1 MIIRNRYSPVEQQ
14 MDVVREIETRYK
26 VPRTVLAFLAIVF
39 GVLILVFPIILPIVI
54 ALFLIVWGLM
64 EAFNMGNAK
73 THSTTTAP

>member
-1 MIIRNRYSPVEQQ
+1 

-64 EAFNMGNAK
+64 EAFNLGNAK
-73 THSTTTAP
+73 THSTTTVP